1 MTATANIA
9 PKQESGPDAE
19 AVFEAIADA
28 LLLIDGEDV
37 VRAVNPAAEQFFA
50 AGKAHLSG
58 LALGDLVQFD
68 SPLLALAAKARDR
81 LGAITEYNLELLS
94 PRNEPRVVDAQMTA
108 MTDYPG
114 WVLLALRMR
123 SIAHKLDRQ
132 LSHLGAGRSVAG
144 LAATLAHEVKNPL
157 AGIRGAAQLLE
168 RDLDLDGRDLTR
180 LITEETDRI
189 CALVD
194 RLEVFSSDYSLER
207 APLNIHQV
215 LDQVRRAAENGFAR
229 GVRFIERYDPSLPA
243 VFGNHDDLVRVFL
256 NLVKNAAEALSS
268 GEEANG
274 ESGGERGE
282 ITLTTSYQ
290 TGLRQSAPG
299 GDGHTRLPLMVSVQ
313 DNGDGI
319 PLELREHLFEPFI
332 TSKAGGTGLG
342 LALVAKTIGDH
353 GGVIEFTSEPGRTV
367 FHVMLPLHHGAG
379 DAP

>member
-1 MTATANIA
+1 MTATAKIA
-9 PKQESGPDAE
+9 PKQENRPDAE

-50 AGKAHLSG
+50 AGEAHLSG

-68 SPLLALAAKARDR
+68 SPLLALAAKARAR

-94 PRNEPRVVDAQMTA
+94 PRHEPRAVDAQMTA
-108 MTDYPG
+108 MADYPG

-229 GVRFIERYDPSLPA
+229 GVRFIELYDPSLPT

-256 NLVKNAAEALSS
+256 NLVKNAAEALSG
-268 GEEANG
+268 GE

-282 ITLTTSYQ
+282 ITLTTAYR
-290 TGLRQSAPG
+290 TGLRQSTPG
-299 GDGHTRLPLMVSVQ
+299 GDGYTRLPLMVSVQ
-313 DNGDGI
+313 DNGVGI

-367 FHVMLPLHHGAG
+367 FHVMLPLHRGAD